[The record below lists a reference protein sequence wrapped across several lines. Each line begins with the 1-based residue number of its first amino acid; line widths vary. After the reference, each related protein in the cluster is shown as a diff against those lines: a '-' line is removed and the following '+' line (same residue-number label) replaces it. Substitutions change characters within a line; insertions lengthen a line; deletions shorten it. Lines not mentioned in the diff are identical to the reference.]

1 MLIERSD
8 KIFITGHK
16 GMVGSSIM
24 RSFIK
29 KGYKNIITVDRSELD
44 LTDEKNVR
52 DWFKVN
58 KPDVVILAA
67 AKVGGIMA
75 NSRFP
80 VEFMLENLRIQNNVI
95 YSSYLN
101 KVKRFLFLGSS
112 CIYPKSARQ
121 PIREEELLQAP
132 LEKTNEA
139 YALAKISG
147 IKLVEYLRKEKEFDG
162 ISLMPTNLY
171 GKNDNYTLN
180 ESHVLPA
187 LIRKIYEA
195 KEKNLSFVECWGTGK
210 PLREFLYV
218 DDLGDAAVF
227 ALENWDPKEKKSP
240 TDDHGNKL
248 TYLNVGTGKDISIFE
263 LSNMLKEM
271 IGFTGEIKWNTKKPD
286 GTYKKQLDVSRIMKL
301 GWDPKVKLKDGIKK
315 TIQFFIDER
324 NNNSIRI

>member
-1 MLIERSD
+1 
-8 KIFITGHK
+8 
-16 GMVGSSIM
+16 MVGSSIM

-75 NSRFP
+75 NSKFP

-112 CIYPKSARQ
+112 CIYPRSAKQ

-195 KEKNLSFVECWGTGK
+195 KEKNLSFIECWGTGK

-227 ALENWDPKEKKSP
+227 ALETWDPKEKESP

>member
-1 MLIERSD
+1 MLIESSD

-112 CIYPKSARQ
+112 CIYPKSAKQ

-195 KEKNLSFVECWGTGK
+195 KEKNLSFIECWGTGK

-227 ALENWDPKEKKSP
+227 ALETWDPKEKKSP
-240 TDDHGNKL
+240 TDDNGNKL

>member
-1 MLIERSD
+1 
-8 KIFITGHK
+8 
-16 GMVGSSIM
+16 MVGSSIM

-29 KGYKNIITVDRSELD
+29 KGYKNIITVERSELD

-75 NSRFP
+75 NSKFP

-112 CIYPKSARQ
+112 CIYPKSAKQ

-195 KEKNLSFVECWGTGK
+195 KEKNLSFIECWGTGK

-301 GWDPKVKLKDGIKK
+301 GWDPKVKLEDGIKK

>member
-1 MLIERSD
+1 
-8 KIFITGHK
+8 
-16 GMVGSSIM
+16 MVGSSIM

-75 NSRFP
+75 NSKFP

-112 CIYPKSARQ
+112 CIYPKSAKQ

-195 KEKNLSFVECWGTGK
+195 KEKNLSFIECWGTGK

-227 ALENWDPKEKKSP
+227 ALENWDPKEKESP

>member
-1 MLIERSD
+1 
-8 KIFITGHK
+8 
-16 GMVGSSIM
+16 MVGSSIM

-75 NSRFP
+75 NSKFP

-112 CIYPKSARQ
+112 CIYPKSAKQ
-121 PIREEELLQAP
+121 PIKEEELLQAP

-147 IKLVEYLRKEKEFDG
+147 IKLVEYLRKEKGFDG

-171 GKNDNYTLN
+171 GKNDNYALN

-195 KEKNLSFVECWGTGK
+195 KEKNLSFIECWGTGK

-227 ALENWDPKEKKSP
+227 ALETWDPKEKKSP
-240 TDDHGNKL
+240 TDDNGNKL

>member
-1 MLIERSD
+1 
-8 KIFITGHK
+8 
-16 GMVGSSIM
+16 
-24 RSFIK
+24 
-29 KGYKNIITVDRSELD
+29 
-44 LTDEKNVR
+44 
-52 DWFKVN
+52 
-58 KPDVVILAA
+58 
-67 AKVGGIMA
+67 
-75 NSRFP
+75 
-80 VEFMLENLRIQNNVI
+80 
-95 YSSYLN
+95 
-101 KVKRFLFLGSS
+101 
-112 CIYPKSARQ
+112 
-121 PIREEELLQAP
+121 
-132 LEKTNEA
+132 
-139 YALAKISG
+139 
-147 IKLVEYLRKEKEFDG
+147 
-162 ISLMPTNLY
+162 MPTNLY

-195 KEKNLSFVECWGTGK
+195 KEKNLSCIECWGTGK

-227 ALENWDPKEKKSP
+227 ALETWDPEEKKSP
-240 TDDHGNKL
+240 IDDYGNKL

-301 GWDPKVKLKDGIKK
+301 GWEPKVKLKDGIEQ

>member
-1 MLIERSD
+1 LLIERSD

-52 DWFKVN
+52 DWFRVN

-112 CIYPKSARQ
+112 CIYPKSAKQ

-195 KEKNLSFVECWGTGK
+195 KEKNLSFIECWGTGK

>member
-1 MLIERSD
+1 LLIERSD

-29 KGYKNIITVDRSELD
+29 KGYKNLITVDRSELD

-112 CIYPKSARQ
+112 CIYPKSAKQ

-195 KEKNLSFVECWGTGK
+195 KEKNLSFIECWGTGK

-227 ALENWDPKEKKSP
+227 ALETWDPKEKKSP

-301 GWDPKVKLKDGIKK
+301 GWAPKVNLKDGIKK

>member
-1 MLIERSD
+1 
-8 KIFITGHK
+8 
-16 GMVGSSIM
+16 MVGSSIM

-29 KGYKNIITVDRSELD
+29 KGYKNIITVNRSELD

-75 NSRFP
+75 NSKFP

-112 CIYPKSARQ
+112 CIYPKSAKQ

-147 IKLVEYLRKEKEFDG
+147 IKLVEYFRNEKEFDG

-195 KEKNLSFVECWGTGK
+195 KEKNLSFIECWGTGK

>member
-1 MLIERSD
+1 
-8 KIFITGHK
+8 
-16 GMVGSSIM
+16 MVGSSIK
-24 RSFIK
+24 RSFTK
-29 KGYKNIITVDRSELD
+29 KGYKNIITVERSELD

-52 DWFKVN
+52 DWFEIN

-75 NSRFP
+75 NSKFP

-101 KVKRFLFLGSS
+101 EVKRFLFLGSS

-147 IKLVEYLRKEKEFDG
+147 IKLVEYLRKEKDFDG

-195 KEKNLSFVECWGTGK
+195 KEKNLSFIECWGTGK
-210 PLREFLYV
+210 PFREFLYV

-227 ALENWDPKEKKSP
+227 VLEAWDPKEKKSP
-240 TDDHGNKL
+240 IDNDGNKL

-263 LSNMLKEM
+263 LSNMIKDM
-271 IGFTGEIKWNTKKPD
+271 IGFTGEIKWNIKKPD

-301 GWDPKVKLKDGIKK
+301 GWEPKVKLKDGIKK
-315 TIQFFIDER
+315 TIQFFIDEK

>member
-1 MLIERSD
+1 
-8 KIFITGHK
+8 
-16 GMVGSSIM
+16 MVGSSIM

-29 KGYKNIITVDRSELD
+29 KGYKNLITVDRSELD

-112 CIYPKSARQ
+112 CIYPKSAKQ

-195 KEKNLSFVECWGTGK
+195 KEKNLSFIECWGTGK

-227 ALENWDPKEKKSP
+227 ALETWDPKEKKSP

-301 GWDPKVKLKDGIKK
+301 GWAPKVNLKDGIKK

>member
-1 MLIERSD
+1 
-8 KIFITGHK
+8 
-16 GMVGSSIM
+16 MVGSSIM

-52 DWFKVN
+52 DWFRVN

-112 CIYPKSARQ
+112 CIYPKSAKQ

-147 IKLVEYLRKEKEFDG
+147 IKLVEYLRNEKEFDG

-195 KEKNLSFVECWGTGK
+195 KEKNLSFIECWGTGK

>member
-1 MLIERSD
+1 
-8 KIFITGHK
+8 
-16 GMVGSSIM
+16 M

-44 LTDEKNVR
+44 LTEEKNVR

-75 NSRFP
+75 NSKFP

-112 CIYPKSARQ
+112 CIYPKSAKQ

-195 KEKNLSFVECWGTGK
+195 KEKNLSFIECWGTGK

-227 ALENWDPKEKKSP
+227 ALETWDPKEKESP

-286 GTYKKQLDVSRIMKL
+286 GTYKKQFDVSRIMKL
-301 GWDPKVKLKDGIKK
+301 GWDPKVKLEDGIKK

>member
-1 MLIERSD
+1 
-8 KIFITGHK
+8 
-16 GMVGSSIM
+16 MVGSSIM

-29 KGYKNIITVDRSELD
+29 KGYEKIITVDRSELD

-75 NSRFP
+75 NSKFP

-195 KEKNLSFVECWGTGK
+195 KEKNLSFIECWGTGK

-227 ALENWDPKEKKSP
+227 ALETWDPKENKSP
-240 TDDHGNKL
+240 TDNHGNKL

-271 IGFTGEIKWNTKKPD
+271 IGFTGQIKWNTKKPD

-301 GWDPKVKLKDGIKK
+301 GWEPKVKLKDGIEQ

>member
-1 MLIERSD
+1 MTE
-8 KIFITGHK
+8 
-16 GMVGSSIM
+16 
-24 RSFIK
+24 
-29 KGYKNIITVDRSELD
+29 
-44 LTDEKNVR
+44 EKNVR

-75 NSRFP
+75 NSKFP

-112 CIYPKSARQ
+112 CIYPKSAKQ

-147 IKLVEYLRKEKEFDG
+147 IKLIEYLRKEKEFDG

-195 KEKNLSFVECWGTGK
+195 KEKNLSFIECWGTGK

-301 GWDPKVKLKDGIKK
+301 GWDPKVSQKMVLK
-315 TIQFFIDER
+315 
-324 NNNSIRI
+324 NNSVFY

>member
-1 MLIERSD
+1 
-8 KIFITGHK
+8 
-16 GMVGSSIM
+16 MVGSSIM
-24 RSFIK
+24 RSLIK
-29 KGYKNIITVDRSELD
+29 KGYKNIITVERSELD

-52 DWFKVN
+52 DWFKIN

-75 NSRFP
+75 NSKFP

-101 KVKRFLFLGSS
+101 EVKRFLFLGSS

-147 IKLVEYLRKEKEFDG
+147 IKLVEYLRKEKDFDG

-195 KEKNLSFVECWGTGK
+195 KEKNLSFIECWGTGK

-227 ALENWDPKEKKSP
+227 VLESWDPKEKKSP
-240 TDDHGNKL
+240 IDDHGNKL

-263 LSNMLKEM
+263 LSNILKDM
-271 IGFTGEIKWNTKKPD
+271 IGFTGEIRWNTKKPD
-286 GTYKKQLDVSRIMKL
+286 GTYKKQLDVSRILKL
-301 GWDPKVKLKDGIKK
+301 GWEPKVKLKDGIKK
-315 TIQFFIDER
+315 TIEFFIDEK

>member
-1 MLIERSD
+1 
-8 KIFITGHK
+8 
-16 GMVGSSIM
+16 MVGSSIM
-24 RSFIK
+24 RSLIK
-29 KGYKNIITVDRSELD
+29 KGYKNIITVERSELD

-52 DWFKVN
+52 DWFKIN

-75 NSRFP
+75 NSKFP

-101 KVKRFLFLGSS
+101 EVKRFLFLGSS

-147 IKLVEYLRKEKEFDG
+147 IKLVEYLRKEKDFDG

-195 KEKNLSFVECWGTGK
+195 KEKNLSFIECWGTGK
-210 PLREFLYV
+210 PFREFLYV

-227 ALENWDPKEKKSP
+227 VLESWDPKEKKSP
-240 TDDHGNKL
+240 IDDHGNKL

-263 LSNMLKEM
+263 LSNILKDM
-271 IGFTGEIKWNTKKPD
+271 IGFTGEIRWNTKKPD
-286 GTYKKQLDVSRIMKL
+286 GTYKKQLDVSRILKL
-301 GWDPKVKLKDGIKK
+301 GWEPKVKLKDGIKK
-315 TIQFFIDER
+315 TIEFFIDEK

>member
-1 MLIERSD
+1 
-8 KIFITGHK
+8 
-16 GMVGSSIM
+16 MVGSSIM
-24 RSFIK
+24 RSFVK
-29 KGYKNIITVDRSELD
+29 KGYKNIVTVDRSQLD
-44 LTDEKNVR
+44 LTDEQTVR
-52 DWFKVN
+52 NWFEGN

-75 NSRFP
+75 NSQFP

-101 KVKRFLFLGSS
+101 EVKRFLFLGSS
-112 CIYPKSARQ
+112 CIYPKSATQ
-121 PIREEELLQAP
+121 PIREEALLKSP

-147 IKLVEYLRKEKEFDG
+147 IKLIEYLRTEKGFDG

-171 GKNDNYTLN
+171 GKNDNYILN

-195 KEKNLSFVECWGTGK
+195 KEKNLPFVECWGTGK
-210 PLREFLYV
+210 PYREFLYV

-227 ALENWDPKEKKSP
+227 VLENWDPKDKKSP
-240 TDDHGNKL
+240 IDDNGNKL

-271 IGFTGEIKWNTKKPD
+271 IGYSGQIKWNTKKPD
-286 GTYKKQLDVSRIMKL
+286 GTYKKQLDVSRIMNL
-301 GWDPKVKLKDGIKK
+301 GWKPKVKLKDGIEK
-315 TIQFFIDER
+315 TIKFFIEEK
-324 NNNSIRI
+324 NNNSLRI

>member
-1 MLIERSD
+1 M
-8 KIFITGHK
+8 
-16 GMVGSSIM
+16 
-24 RSFIK
+24 
-29 KGYKNIITVDRSELD
+29 
-44 LTDEKNVR
+44 
-52 DWFKVN
+52 
-58 KPDVVILAA
+58 
-67 AKVGGIMA
+67 
-75 NSRFP
+75 
-80 VEFMLENLRIQNNVI
+80 ENLRIQNNVI

-112 CIYPKSARQ
+112 CIYPKSAKQ

-195 KEKNLSFVECWGTGK
+195 KEKNLSFIECWGTGK

-227 ALENWDPKEKKSP
+227 ALETWDPKEKESP
-240 TDDHGNKL
+240 TDDYGNKL

>member
-1 MLIERSD
+1 
-8 KIFITGHK
+8 
-16 GMVGSSIM
+16 MVGSSIM

-29 KGYKNIITVDRSELD
+29 KGYKNIITVNRSELD

-75 NSRFP
+75 NSKFP

-112 CIYPKSARQ
+112 CIYPKSAKQ

-147 IKLVEYLRKEKEFDG
+147 IKLVEYLRNEKEFDG

-195 KEKNLSFVECWGTGK
+195 KEKNLSFIECWGTGK

>member
-1 MLIERSD
+1 
-8 KIFITGHK
+8 
-16 GMVGSSIM
+16 MVGSSIM

-75 NSRFP
+75 NSKFP

-112 CIYPKSARQ
+112 CIYPKSAKQ

-147 IKLVEYLRKEKEFDG
+147 IKLVEYLRKEKGFDG

-171 GKNDNYTLN
+171 GKNDNYALN

-195 KEKNLSFVECWGTGK
+195 KEKNLSFIECWGTGK

-227 ALENWDPKEKKSP
+227 ALETWDPKEKKSP

-301 GWDPKVKLKDGIKK
+301 GWNPKVKLKDGIKK

>member
-75 NSRFP
+75 NSKFP

-112 CIYPKSARQ
+112 CIYPKSAKQ

-147 IKLVEYLRKEKEFDG
+147 IKLIEYLRKEKEFDG

-195 KEKNLSFVECWGTGK
+195 KEKNLSFIECWGTGK

-227 ALENWDPKEKKSP
+227 ALETWDPKEKKSP
-240 TDDHGNKL
+240 TDDNGNKL

>member
-1 MLIERSD
+1 
-8 KIFITGHK
+8 
-16 GMVGSSIM
+16 MVGSSIM

-29 KGYKNIITVDRSELD
+29 KGYKNIITVDRCELD

-75 NSRFP
+75 NSKFP

-112 CIYPKSARQ
+112 CIYPKSAKQ

-132 LEKTNEA
+132 LEKTKEA

-195 KEKNLSFVECWGTGK
+195 KEKNLSFIECWGTGK

-227 ALENWDPKEKKSP
+227 ALETWDPKEKESP

-271 IGFTGEIKWNTKKPD
+271 IGFTGQIKWNTKKPD

-301 GWDPKVKLKDGIKK
+301 GWDPKVKLKDGIEK

>member
-1 MLIERSD
+1 
-8 KIFITGHK
+8 
-16 GMVGSSIM
+16 MVGSSIM
-24 RSFIK
+24 RSLIK
-29 KGYKNIITVDRSELD
+29 KGYKNIITVERSELD

-52 DWFKVN
+52 DWFKIN

-75 NSRFP
+75 NSKFP

-101 KVKRFLFLGSS
+101 EVKRFLFLGSS

-121 PIREEELLQAP
+121 PIREEELLQSP

-147 IKLVEYLRKEKEFDG
+147 IKLVEYLRKEKDFDG

-195 KEKNLSFVECWGTGK
+195 KEKNLSFIECWGTGK
-210 PLREFLYV
+210 PFREFLYV

-227 ALENWDPKEKKSP
+227 VLESWDPKEKKSP
-240 TDDHGNKL
+240 IDDHGNKL

-263 LSNMLKEM
+263 LSNILKDM
-271 IGFTGEIKWNTKKPD
+271 IGFTGEIRWNTKKPD
-286 GTYKKQLDVSRIMKL
+286 GTYKKQLDVSRILKL
-301 GWDPKVKLKDGIKK
+301 GWEPKVKLKDGIKK
-315 TIQFFIDER
+315 TIEFFIDEK